1 MQKMKK
7 KKKISLRERK
17 ERLIDKLNDFFFVLF
32 NFDIIKSERFE
43 QERTI
48 NQQNIEIQRL
58 RKKVEQL
65 DAEVVMEMSERSK

>member
-1 MQKMKK
+1 MASVVFDTDKVCAEN
-7 KKKISLRERK
+7 IVC
-17 ERLIDKLNDFFFVLF
+17 LIDKLNDFFFVLF

-65 DAEVVMEMSERSK
+65 DAEVIMEMSERSK

>member
-1 MQKMKK
+1 MQKM

-48 NQQNIEIQRL
+48 NQQSIEIQRL
-58 RKKVEQL
+58 KKKVKQL
-65 DAEVVMEMSERSK
+65 DAEAVTEASGCSK

>member
-1 MQKMKK
+1 MQKMK

-17 ERLIDKLNDFFFVLF
+17 ERLIDKLNDFLFVLF

-65 DAEVVMEMSERSK
+65 DAEVIMEMSERSK

>member
-1 MQKMKK
+1 MQKM
-7 KKKISLRERK
+7 KKKISLREKK

>member
-65 DAEVVMEMSERSK
+65 DAEVIMEMSERSK

>member
-7 KKKISLRERK
+7 KNISLRERK

-48 NQQNIEIQRL
+48 NQQSIEIQRL
-58 RKKVEQL
+58 RKKVKQL
-65 DAEVVMEMSERSK
+65 DAEAVTEASGCSK

>member
-1 MQKMKK
+1 MQKMK

-32 NFDIIKSERFE
+32 NFDIIKSDRFE

-65 DAEVVMEMSERSK
+65 DAEVIMEMSERSK

>member
-1 MQKMKK
+1 MK

>member
-1 MQKMKK
+1 MQKMK

-17 ERLIDKLNDFFFVLF
+17 ERVIDKLNDFFFVLF

-65 DAEVVMEMSERSK
+65 DAEVIMEMSERSK

>member
-1 MQKMKK
+1 MQKMK

>member
-1 MQKMKK
+1 MK

-65 DAEVVMEMSERSK
+65 DAEVIMEMSERSK

>member
-7 KKKISLRERK
+7 KISIRERK

-65 DAEVVMEMSERSK
+65 DAEVIMEMSERSK

>member
-7 KKKISLRERK
+7 KKISLKERK

>member
-1 MQKMKK
+1 MQKM

>member
-7 KKKISLRERK
+7 KKIRNKERK

-65 DAEVVMEMSERSK
+65 DAEVIMEMSERSK

>member
-1 MQKMKK
+1 MQKMK

-17 ERLIDKLNDFFFVLF
+17 ERVIDKLNDFFFVLF

>member
-7 KKKISLRERK
+7 KKISIRERK

>member
-1 MQKMKK
+1 MQKMK

-17 ERLIDKLNDFFFVLF
+17 ERLIDKLNDFFLVLF

>member
-1 MQKMKK
+1 MQKMK

-58 RKKVEQL
+58 RKKVEQF
-65 DAEVVMEMSERSK
+65 DAEVIMEMSERSK

>member
-1 MQKMKK
+1 MQKMK

-65 DAEVVMEMSERSK
+65 DAEVIMEMSERSK

>member
-1 MQKMKK
+1 MQKMK

-65 DAEVVMEMSERSK
+65 DAEVVMEMSEHSK

>member
-7 KKKISLRERK
+7 KKISIRERK

-65 DAEVVMEMSERSK
+65 DAEVIMEMSERSK

>member
-1 MQKMKK
+1 MKKMK

>member
-1 MQKMKK
+1 MQKM

-65 DAEVVMEMSERSK
+65 DAEVIMEMSERSK

>member
-1 MQKMKK
+1 MQKMK

-48 NQQNIEIQRL
+48 NQQM
-58 RKKVEQL
+58 

>member
-7 KKKISLRERK
+7 KKVSLKERK
-17 ERLIDKLNDFFFVLF
+17 ERLIDKLNDFFFVMF

>member
-1 MQKMKK
+1 MQKMK

-17 ERLIDKLNDFFFVLF
+17 ERLTDKLNDFFFVLF

-65 DAEVVMEMSERSK
+65 DAEVIMEMSERSK

>member
-1 MQKMKK
+1 MQKM

-48 NQQNIEIQRL
+48 NQQNIEIKRL

-65 DAEVVMEMSERSK
+65 DAEIVMEMSERSK

>member
-7 KKKISLRERK
+7 KKISIKERK

>member
-7 KKKISLRERK
+7 KISIRERK

>member
-1 MQKMKK
+1 MQKMK

-65 DAEVVMEMSERSK
+65 DAEIIMEMSERSK